1 MARTPL
7 ALIEPALL
15 VWGRTSIGMSVEDAA
30 RRVGVPEGRLRSWES
45 GESAPTVAQLRKAA
59 HVYRR
64 PLAVFYLP
72 EPPRG
77 FDAMKDFRR
86 LPESTA
92 ASWSPEL
99 HVEFRRAT
107 KQREIALEL
116 LENAGTELRR
126 VELPAYA
133 DDPETFA
140 DAVRDLLGVSLEEQM
155 TWRDRY
161 RALAGWIDAV
171 EEAGAL
177 VLQTSGIELDE
188 MRGFSLALEPLP
200 VVVVNAQ
207 DSPRGRTFTLLHELT
222 HVLLRNGGLCDLGER
237 ESQSEEGRTEV
248 FCNRVAA
255 AVLMPRA
262 ALEAETAVL
271 RHRPGAEW
279 EDDELRILA
288 DRYGASREA
297 VLRRLVTIGKATM
310 AHYLRKREEFLRIY
324 AEQMGS
330 RTGFAPYHRVKVRDL
345 GRSYVRIVLE
355 AYHREE
361 IGASD
366 LADSLGVKL
375 KHVAKIEAEVLG
387 ARR

>member
-1 MARTPL
+1 M
-7 ALIEPALL
+7 
-15 VWGRTSIGMSVEDAA
+15 
-30 RRVGVPEGRLRSWES
+30 
-45 GESAPTVAQLRKAA
+45 
-59 HVYRR
+59 
-64 PLAVFYLP
+64 
-72 EPPRG
+72 
-77 FDAMKDFRR
+77 
-86 LPESTA
+86 
-92 ASWSPEL
+92 
-99 HVEFRRAT
+99 
-107 KQREIALEL
+107 
-116 LENAGTELRR
+116 
-126 VELPAYA
+126 
-133 DDPETFA
+133 
-140 DAVRDLLGVSLEEQM
+140 
-155 TWRDRY
+155 
-161 RALAGWIDAV
+161 
-171 EEAGAL
+171 
-177 VLQTSGIELDE
+177 LQTSGIELDE

>member
-1 MARTPL
+1 MP
-7 ALIEPALL
+7 
-15 VWGRTSIGMSVEDAA
+15 VEDAA
-30 RRVGVPEGRLRSWES
+30 RRVGVPEARLRSWES
-45 GESAPTVAQLRKAA
+45 GESTPTVAQLRKAA

-64 PLAVFYLP
+64 PLVVFYLP
-72 EPPRG
+72 EPPKG
-77 FDAMKDFRR
+77 FDAMKDFRP
-86 LPESTA
+86 LPDSAA

>member
-7 ALIEPALL
+7 ARINPALL
-15 VWGRTSIGMSVEDAA
+15 AWGRTSIGLSLEDAA
-30 RRVGVPEGRLRSWES
+30 RRVGVPEARLRSWES

-86 LPESTA
+86 LPDSVAEA
-92 ASWSPEL
+92 WSPEL

-107 KQREIALEL
+107 RQREIALEL

-140 DAVRDLLGVSLEEQM
+140 GAVRELLGVSLEEQM

-161 RALAGWIDAV
+161 RALAGWIEAV

-177 VLQTSGIELDE
+177 VLQTSEVELDE

-222 HVLLRNGGLCDLGER
+222 HALLRNGGLCDLGER

-279 EDDELRILA
+279 EDDELRSLA
-288 DRYGASREA
+288 DKYGASREA

-324 AEQMGS
+324 AEQMGP

-345 GRSYVRIVLE
+345 GRSYVRLVLE